1 MDLRLEGKVALA
13 TGASRSIGRGIA
25 AAFDGAGAKV
35 MVASRS
41 AETYEKASAAF
52 GTHCRWVASNA
63 LGSWV
68 TGQTIAVDG
77 RELVAFRS
85 EPTV

>member
-13 TGASRSIGRGIA
+13 TDASRSIGRGIA
-25 AAFDGAGAKV
+25 AAFAGAGAKV
-35 MVASRS
+35 MIASRS
-41 AETYEKASAAF
+41 TETYEKASGAI
-52 GTHCRWVASNA
+52 GTHCQWVASDA

-68 TGQTIAVDG
+68 AGQTIAVDE
-77 RELVAFRS
+77 RELVAFKS